1 MSADRGRVWSN
12 RVVAAASIFAGF
24 GVAHLVDDF
33 LYGVPAEFNL
43 TVVASQVM
51 GCAFFAALTGLIAMA
66 SRGSRRSYAGL
77 MIVGALLALAD
88 TLNHVPEMMRAAV
101 YRSGSFSQGLA
112 IGLIASGLAT
122 AVVSY
127 GAWRSGREP

>member
-1 MSADRGRVWSN
+1 MWGN
-12 RVVAAASIFAGF
+12 CVVAVASIFAGF

-51 GCAFFAALTGLIAMA
+51 GWAFFAALTGLIAMA

-77 MIVGALLALAD
+77 MIVGTLLALAD
-88 TLNHVPEMMRAAV
+88 TLKHVPEMIRVEV
-101 YRSGSFSQGLA
+101 YRSGLSSQGFA
-112 IGLIASGLAT
+112 IGLIASGLGT

-127 GAWRSGREP
+127 GAWRSSREP